1 MNLHQLWKI
10 LSSRHWIIWCVFAA
24 SVLSAFVA
32 TRLIKP
38 QYTATAQLYV
48 NLADANGATNAQVP
62 GAVVRNYISTQ
73 VEAIRSR
80 GTALLVVEREKLAA
94 DPAWKA
100 AFAAR
105 AQEGEQIDD
114 WVASVLMRGLEVM
127 RQAASDVISISYR
140 SDDRELAAKMA
151 NAFAGAFLRKD
162 VELRVGSAQ
171 ELSKWYDERLA
182 LLRVRFLE
190 VETKR
195 SELRLQA
202 IRRGDVE
209 ATGAQDPLS
218 SMATQMAN
226 ARNAVLQAKAA
237 LEMARNGQGP
247 AAENPEL
254 LALRKQVT
262 DTELALKRELP
273 LLGESHR
280 RIQFLRTNLQQSK
293 VQVEAAS
300 VRLRADLI
308 ADKERELAA
317 AERRVEETGTQMS
330 RDETQRHDQVK
341 SRAEAVA
348 LDREIESL
356 RSQIDLLVQRRERSI
371 VESAASQ
378 GNTSILSQA
387 AIPSSPSWPRIPL
400 VMALAAALGL
410 AFGLALAF
418 LREMFDRRVRCSDD
432 LTAYFNAPLLGDIK
446 GQKLSK
452 AMAKL
457 PPSFDRL
464 AGRLRDEAPKMLDPA
479 IEAVR

>member
-10 LSSRHWIIWCVFAA
+10 LSSRHWIIWSVFAA

-32 TRLIKP
+32 TRFLKP
-38 QYTATAQLYV
+38 QYIATAQLYV

-80 GTALLVVEREKLAA
+80 GTALIVVERENLSA
-94 DPAWKA
+94 DPNWQA
-100 AFAAR
+100 AFAAG
-105 AQEGEQIDD
+105 AQDGERIED
-114 WVASVLMRGLEVM
+114 WIAGVLLRGLEVM
-127 RQAASDVISISYR
+127 RQAASDVISVSYR
-140 SDDRELAAKMA
+140 SDNKELSAKMA

-162 VELRVGSAQ
+162 VELRTGSAL

-195 SELRLQA
+195 SELRLDA

-209 ATGAQDPLS
+209 ATGTQDPLS
-218 SMATQMAN
+218 SMTAQMAN
-226 ARNAVLQAKAA
+226 ARNAVLQAKSA
-237 LEMARNGQGP
+237 LDLARSGQSP

-254 LALRKQVT
+254 LALRRQVT

-293 VQVEAAS
+293 VQVEAAA
-300 VRLRADLI
+300 VRLRAELV
-308 ADKERELAA
+308 ADKERELSA
-317 AERRVEETGTQMS
+317 AERRVGETAAQLS
-330 RDETQRHDQVK
+330 RDETQRHQQVK
-341 SRAEAVA
+341 SRASAAA
-348 LDREIESL
+348 LDRELESL
-356 RSQIDLLVQRRERSI
+356 RSQIDVLVQRRERSI

-378 GNTSILSQA
+378 SNTSILSQA
-387 AIPSSPSWPRIPL
+387 AVPSSPNWPRIPL

-432 LTAYFNAPLLGDIK
+432 LTAYFNAPLLGNIR
-446 GQKLSK
+446 GGKLSK

-457 PPSFDRL
+457 PPSLDRL
-464 AGRLRDEAPKMLDPA
+464 AGRLRADAPRMLEPAVEA
-479 IEAVR
+479 R